1 MQAQPQE
8 VPSPSSSAI
17 DIILA
22 IAPFLSLPSRHS
34 PFLPALN
41 LRLAICSFLFPVKP
55 IARPG
60 KSYEAL
66 LLWQQLRDVQLGI
79 GPQKQASETKFY
91 IRFEQTHHTTSAAS
105 VL

>member
-55 IARPG
+55 IA
-60 KSYEAL
+60 
-66 LLWQQLRDVQLGI
+66 
-79 GPQKQASETKFY
+79 
-91 IRFEQTHHTTSAAS
+91 
-105 VL
+105 